1 MLRKLKEFEYFEA
14 SSFSEAISL
23 LGQYGKEARLIAGG
37 TDLLVWMKEGARRP
51 KVVINIKSIPEGD
64 QITFDEKN
72 GLKIGSLVKISQ
84 IQSFAVI
91 RDRFTAL
98 AQAAKE
104 LGSAQ
109 VRNLATIGGNLCTAA
124 PSAET
129 APPLLA
135 LNAKVIL
142 HGAKGPREVPLE
154 EFFVGPGATVLN
166 GEVLTEILIPSP
178 ASGTCGVYK
187 KISRRNAVDMA
198 IVGVAAVGV
207 ISEDSKEWQDIKI
220 ALGAVAPTPMR
231 AVKAENVLKGRKIES
246 ASIEEAAQI
255 ASEEARPISDIRGSA
270 WYRKE
275 MVKVLVRRSLEEISK
290 TESE

>member
-14 SSFSEAISL
+14 SSFSEAVSL
-23 LGQYGKEARLIAGG
+23 LGQYGKEAWLVAGG

-51 KVVINIKSIPEGD
+51 KAVINIKSIPEAD

-72 GLKIGSLVKISQ
+72 GLKIGCLVKISE
-84 IQSFAVI
+84 IQSSTVI
-91 RDRFTAL
+91 QDRFSPL

-129 APPLLA
+129 APPLLT
-135 LNAKVIL
+135 LNAKVRL
-142 HGAKGPREVPLE
+142 HGAKGQREVSLE
-154 EFFVGPGATVLN
+154 EFFMGPGSTVLD

-178 ASGTCGVYK
+178 ASGTRGVYK
-187 KISRRNAVDMA
+187 RISRRNAVDMA

-207 ISEDSKEWQDIKI
+207 MSEDSKEWQDIKI

-231 AVKAENVLKGRKIES
+231 AVKAENILKGHKIES
-246 ASIEEAAQI
+246 ASIEEAAQL
-255 ASEEARPISDIRGSA
+255 ASEEARPISDVRGSA

-275 MVKVLVRRSLEEISK
+275 MVKVLVRRSLEEISN
-290 TESE
+290 T

>member
-1 MLRKLKEFEYFEA
+1 MLRKLKELEYFEA

-178 ASGTCGVYK
+178 ASGTRGVYK

-207 ISEDSKEWQDIKI
+207 ISEDSKEWRDIKI

>member
-14 SSFSEAISL
+14 SSFSEAVSL
-23 LGQYGKEARLIAGG
+23 LGQYGKEAWLIAGG

-51 KVVINIKSIPEGD
+51 KAVINIKSIPEAD

-84 IQSFAVI
+84 IQSSVI
-91 RDRFTAL
+91 IQERFTPL

-135 LNAKVIL
+135 LNAKVTL
-142 HGAKGPREVPLE
+142 HGAKGPREVS
-154 EFFVGPGATVLN
+154 PGRIFYGTGFDCFGWGSVNGDLN
-166 GEVLTEILIPSP
+166 SQ
-178 ASGTCGVYK
+178 SGFQDLRGLQKNQSQKRGRYGNCWNCG
-187 KISRRNAVDMA
+187 SRCYIGRFKRMA
-198 IVGVAAVGV
+198 G
-207 ISEDSKEWQDIKI
+207 
-220 ALGAVAPTPMR
+220 
-231 AVKAENVLKGRKIES
+231 
-246 ASIEEAAQI
+246 
-255 ASEEARPISDIRGSA
+255 
-270 WYRKE
+270 Y
-275 MVKVLVRRSLEEISK
+275 
-290 TESE
+290 

>member
-14 SSFSEAISL
+14 SSFSEAVSL
-23 LGQYGKEARLIAGG
+23 LGQYGKEAWLIAGG

-51 KVVINIKSIPEGD
+51 KAVINIKPIPEAD
-64 QITFDEKN
+64 QITFDEKK

-84 IQSFAVI
+84 IQNSAVI
-91 RDRFTAL
+91 QDRFTPL

-129 APPLLA
+129 APPLLT
-135 LNAKVIL
+135 LNAKVTL
-142 HGAKGPREVPLE
+142 HGAKGQREVPLE
-154 EFFVGPGATVLN
+154 EFFTGPGSTVLD
-166 GEVLTEILIPSP
+166 GEVLTEILIPTS
-178 ASGTCGVYK
+178 ASGTRGVYK
-187 KISRRNAVDMA
+187 RISRRNAVDMA
-198 IVGVAAVGV
+198 IVGVAAVGD
-207 ISEDSKEWQDIKI
+207 ISKDSKKWQNIKI
-220 ALGAVAPTPMR
+220 ALGAVAPTPIR

-246 ASIEEAAQI
+246 ASIQEAAQT
-255 ASEEARPISDIRGSA
+255 ASEEARPISDIRASA

-290 TESE
+290 T